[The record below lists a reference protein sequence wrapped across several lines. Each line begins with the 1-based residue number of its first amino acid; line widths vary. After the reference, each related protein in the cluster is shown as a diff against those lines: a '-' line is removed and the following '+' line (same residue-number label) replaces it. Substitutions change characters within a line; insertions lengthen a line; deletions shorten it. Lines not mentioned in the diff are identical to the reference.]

1 MFSVALE
8 AKIAAFVAIEFGFLA
23 FRYPFA
29 YAEGCIAGRRA
40 ASGHLSL
47 VTANET
53 GLDLRLG
60 KVGDSTVQATSA
72 KISAASCDRES
83 LIHLIRKERFVMRV
97 VEPGTV
103 SNLLGRFLT
112 FAVVVSM
119 QVGAQNVP
127 LRQGLLEQL
136 NSSLKELAERVSPA
150 VVEVKVLGYG
160 VDDDREDNDGDNGR
174 SLVKQRLSGAGVILD
189 SNGYIVTNA
198 HLVEGAKRVQVILN
212 PTRAAEM
219 PIRTYLEAPGR
230 TYDAIVVGVHQETD
244 LAVLKIRASSLPT
257 LQFANYENLQQGQMV
272 VAFGSPL
279 GLRNAA
285 TETASFSVLP
295 DRRVRPEPRTA
306 TY

>member
-1 MFSVALE
+1 MVLPVAIAEQLIVLTASSVPYE
-8 AKIAAFVAIEFGFLA
+8 RFMHVYRRRIACLQLYACSSDSSPIEFGFLA

-198 HLVEGAKRVQVILN
+198 HLDRKS
-212 PTRAAEM
+212 
-219 PIRTYLEAPGR
+219 
-230 TYDAIVVGVHQETD
+230 VV
-244 LAVLKIRASSLPT
+244 
-257 LQFANYENLQQGQMV
+257 
-272 VAFGSPL
+272 
-279 GLRNAA
+279 
-285 TETASFSVLP
+285 
-295 DRRVRPEPRTA
+295 
-306 TY
+306 